1 MLIMGFGAARDWKT
15 LTFLFGVLMKKLLSL
30 LLAVCFMLSC
40 TAALAEDVQLVASFY
55 PVYIFARNILQD
67 VPGVSLSCMTAPS
80 TGCLHDYQLLA
91 GDMLK
96 LSHADA
102 LLINGAGMEP
112 FLHDVEHQL
121 PELAIV
127 DASVGIPLLCSDVH
141 HEHEHDHDHDHGEYN
156 AHIWLSPENAIQM
169 VQNMADQ
176 LAQLFPQ
183 HADTIHANAES
194 YIIRLENAH
203 TQASALLSPVKGKHI
218 VTFHDSFAYFA
229 HAYDLEIAAVVSL
242 EPNDPLSP
250 KMLMDVVHTV
260 EHTGNPPLFAEPQ
273 YRSTALSVISWETGA
288 PVFTLDPMVTGDGS
302 LTAYEDT
309 LLQNA
314 KTLLDA
320 FQTP

>member
-1 MLIMGFGAARDWKT
+1 MGFEAAGGRKNPD
-15 LTFLFGVLMKKLLSL
+15 FIFGVIMKRLLSL
-30 LLAVCFMLSC
+30 LLAVCFMLSGS
-40 TAALAEDVQLVASFY
+40 AAFAENVQLVASFY
-55 PVYIFARNILQD
+55 PVYIFAQNILVD

-96 LSHADA
+96 LSKADA
-102 LLINGAGMEP
+102 LLINGAGMEV

-127 DASVGIPLLCSDVH
+127 DASIGIPLLCNDIH
-141 HEHEHDHDHDHGEYN
+141 HDHDHEHAHDHDHGEYN
-156 AHIWLSPENAIQM
+156 AHIWLSPENAMQM
-169 VQNMADQ
+169 VKNMADQ

-183 HADTIHANAES
+183 HASLILANAEN
-194 YIIRLENAH
+194 YIARLESAH
-203 TQASALLSPVKGKHI
+203 TQASGLLAPLQGQSI

-229 HAYDLEIAAVVSL
+229 HCYELEIAAVVSL

-250 KMLMDVVHTV
+250 RMLIEVIQTV
-260 EHTGNPPLFAEPQ
+260 EQAGNPPLFSEPQ
-273 YRSTALSVISWETGA
+273 YRSTALSVISQETGA
-288 PVFTLDPMVTGDGS
+288 KVFTLDPMVTGDGS

-320 FQTP
+320 VPAR